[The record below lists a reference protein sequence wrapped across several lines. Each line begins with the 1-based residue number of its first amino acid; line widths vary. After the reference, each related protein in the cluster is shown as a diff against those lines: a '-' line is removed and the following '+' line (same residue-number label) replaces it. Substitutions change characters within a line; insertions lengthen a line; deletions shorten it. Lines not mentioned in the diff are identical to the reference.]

1 MPDSFDHIAQ
11 AVALLQGGDCGGAAG
26 LLKQLLVSAPGHHQA
41 LFVMGEALRNG
52 GDNDDAEAAFGRALH
67 LVHANNGDI
76 FYRLGLARFAAGKLA
91 EAEEALTSAAERLP
105 DSSDIWLS
113 LGNVASQLG
122 HDETAERALRRAAGE
137 SASTQALESLADF
150 LAHRGQEEE
159 ALRLLEGA
167 PDLSERVDVVDRV
180 LSARLQRQETE
191 EAEAFLIALIEQD
204 PGNENWHYRL
214 GWLHHTLNHFAEA
227 VSSYRVAVTLAP
239 GEAEYVANLAVVLR
253 LTDAPPEVQ
262 KAECARAI
270 ALNPLSITAVLGLAR
285 LQLDDGDFAAAR
297 QLVENFDRSTGFPR
311 GPKRSVVIPVLNYS
325 PGSPYNIRTLLEDL
339 QDFDGEVICIFNGD
353 EVYHDLRDHPRIDKF
368 SYNKFNVGVSRGW
381 NMGINQAE
389 GDTIHILNADL
400 RVAVD
405 MLYRLEDYLHTLPDA
420 LCVGV
425 SAHWIDPFN
434 LKEVQSFNSG
444 TFSQPIEADSVSGQL
459 FSLHSRRLHDAGIS
473 FDPRLTPYFGEEADL
488 FIKARLNGLKIYAVP
503 ETDFAHSWGIS
514 VRDRPLLCFGRPVH
528 RTHRIIDNQILL
540 QEKAQRLLAPA
551 PADKP

>member
-1 MPDSFDHIAQ
+1 MPESFDHIAQ

-26 LLKQLLVSAPGHHQA
+26 LLKQLLVSAPSHHQA
-41 LFVMGEALRNG
+41 LFVMGEALRHA
-52 GDNDDAEAAFGRALH
+52 GDNDGAEAVFGRALH
-67 LVHANNGDI
+67 LVHFNNGDI
-76 FYRLGLARFAAGKLA
+76 FYRLGLARFAAGKLT
-91 EAEEALTSAAERLP
+91 EAEEALAAAAERVP
-105 DSSDIWLS
+105 GSSEIWLS
-113 LGNVASQLG
+113 LGNVALQLG
-122 HDETAERALRRAAGE
+122 HDEAAERALRRAAGE
-137 SASTQALESLADF
+137 SASALENLADL
-150 LAHRGQEEE
+150 LARRGQEEE
-159 ALRLLEGA
+159 SLRLLETA
-167 PDLSERVDVVDRV
+167 PDLSGRVDLVDRV
-180 LSARLQRQETE
+180 LSIRLQRQEAAQ
-191 EAEAFLIALIEQD
+191 AEAFLLALIEED
-204 PGNENWHYRL
+204 PGNEDWHYRL
-214 GWLHHTLNHFAEA
+214 GWLYHSLNRFAESVTAYRFA
-227 VSSYRVAVTLAP
+227 VALAP

-253 LTDAPPEVQ
+253 LANAPLEAQ
-262 KAECARAI
+262 KTECARAI

-285 LQLDDGDFAAAR
+285 LQLDEGDFAAAK
-297 QLVENFDRSTGFPR
+297 QLVGNFDQCTGYPR
-311 GPKRSVVIPVLNYS
+311 GPRRSVVIPVLNYS

-339 QDFDGEVICIFNGD
+339 RDFDGEVICIFNGD

-400 RVAVD
+400 RVSVD
-405 MLYRLEDYLHTLPDA
+405 MLYRLEDYLHKLPDA

-434 LKEVQSFNSG
+434 LKEVRSYNSG
-444 TFSQPIEADSVSGQL
+444 SFTQPIEADSVSGQL

-540 QEKAQRLLAPA
+540 QEKARRLLGDGGKA
-551 PADKP
+551 